1 MPALSQKRPAVVA
14 PAVAVMVMLVVAV
27 IYFL

>member
-1 MPALSQKRPAVVA
+1 MPALSQTRPAVVA